1 MAVFPES
8 GGNDSMFICKEVKT
22 QPSLP
27 QKITMKY
34 TLTSIALLVSLFA
47 IAQSPEPRG
56 LKVGDTA
63 PSFTTTDNN
72 GKSFS
77 LGVALQK
84 GDVVL
89 MFYRGQW
96 CPYCNKQMSQMNDSL
111 LLITGK
117 GATVVAIS
125 PEIQENVVKTIKKTK
140 ASFPVI
146 SDVQMKIMKDYQVN
160 FTVPQTAI
168 DRYKNFGIDFTVANG
183 ENGANLPVPATYVI
197 GKNGKI
203 KYVFFNPDYRK
214 RASVKE
220 IASYL

>member
-1 MAVFPES
+1 MKLLFTT
-8 GGNDSMFICKEVKT
+8 F
-22 QPSLP
+22 SL
-27 QKITMKY
+27 
-34 TLTSIALLVSLFA
+34 LFA
-47 IAQSPEPRG
+47 VLLSAQTTDPQG
-56 LKVGDTA
+56 LKVGDNAPMFTA
-63 PSFTTTDNN
+63 MDNN

-77 LGVALQK
+77 LEAALKK

-111 LLITGK
+111 SAITGK

-125 PEIQENVVKTIKKTK
+125 PEIQENVVKTVEKTK
-140 ASFPVI
+140 AAFPII
-146 SDVQMKIMKDYQVN
+146 SDVKMKIMRDYQVN
-160 FTVPQTAI
+160 FAVPQTTI
-168 DRYKNFGIDFTVANG
+168 DRYKTFGIDFNVANG
-183 ENGANLPVPATYVI
+183 ENGANLPVPATYII

>member
-1 MAVFPES
+1 
-8 GGNDSMFICKEVKT
+8 
-22 QPSLP
+22 
-27 QKITMKY
+27 MKY
-34 TLTSIALLVSLFA
+34 LVLSFFLILSCIAN
-47 IAQSPEPRG
+47 AQTDPTG
-56 LKVGDTA
+56 LKVGDKA
-63 PSFTTTDNN
+63 PLFTGVDNN

-77 LGVALQK
+77 LESALKK

-96 CPYCNKQMSQMNDSL
+96 CPFCNKQMSQMNDSL
-111 LLITGK
+111 SMITSK

-125 PEIQENVVKTIKKTK
+125 PEIQENVVKTIQKTK

-146 SDVQMKIMKDYQVN
+146 SDVQMKIMRDYKVN
-160 FTVPQTAI
+160 FPVPQATI
-168 DRYKNFGIDFTVANG
+168 DRYKNFGIDFSVANG

-197 GKNGKI
+197 GKDGKI

-214 RASVKE
+214 RASVQE

>member
-1 MAVFPES
+1 
-8 GGNDSMFICKEVKT
+8 
-22 QPSLP
+22 
-27 QKITMKY
+27 MKY
-34 TLTSIALLVSLFA
+34 LLTAVVVLFSLGLK
-47 IAQSPEPRG
+47 AQTSEPAG

-63 PSFTTTDNN
+63 PMFNGIDMN
-72 GKSFS
+72 GKTFS
-77 LGVALQK
+77 LESALKK

-111 LLITGK
+111 SMITGK

-125 PEIQENVVKTIKKTK
+125 PEIQENVVKTVEKTK

-160 FTVPQTAI
+160 FAVPQATI
-168 DRYKNFGIDFTVANG
+168 DRYKNFGIDFNVVNG
-183 ENGANLPVPATYVI
+183 GNGANLPVPATYVI

>member
-1 MAVFPES
+1 MKLLFTT
-8 GGNDSMFICKEVKT
+8 F
-22 QPSLP
+22 SL
-27 QKITMKY
+27 
-34 TLTSIALLVSLFA
+34 LFA
-47 IAQSPEPRG
+47 VLLSAQTTDPQG
-56 LKVGDTA
+56 LKVGDNAPMFTA
-63 PSFTTTDNN
+63 MDNN

-77 LGVALQK
+77 LEAALKK

-111 LLITGK
+111 SAITGK

-125 PEIQENVVKTIKKTK
+125 PEIQENVVKTVEKTK
-140 ASFPVI
+140 ASFPII
-146 SDVQMKIMKDYQVN
+146 SDVKMKIMKDYQVN
-160 FTVPQTAI
+160 FAVPQTTI
-168 DRYKNFGIDFTVANG
+168 DRYKTFGIDFNVANG
-183 ENGANLPVPATYVI
+183 ENGANLPVPATYII

>member
-1 MAVFPES
+1 M
-8 GGNDSMFICKEVKT
+8 K
-22 QPSLP
+22 QL
-27 QKITMKY
+27 ITIV
-34 TLTSIALLVSLFA
+34 LFLVGSIAN
-47 IAQSPEPRG
+47 AQTDPTG

-63 PSFTTTDNN
+63 PMFTGTDQN
-72 GKSFS
+72 GQPFS
-77 LGVALQK
+77 LQSVLQK

-111 LLITGK
+111 KMITDK

-125 PEIQENVVKTIKKTK
+125 PEIQENVLKTIEKTK

-146 SDVQMKIMKDYQVN
+146 SDAKMQIMKNYKVN
-160 FTVPQTAI
+160 FEVPQATQ
-168 DRYKNFGIDFTVANG
+168 DRYKNFGIDFNVANG

-220 IASYL
+220 ITTYLQ

>member
-1 MAVFPES
+1 
-8 GGNDSMFICKEVKT
+8 
-22 QPSLP
+22 
-27 QKITMKY
+27 MKY
-34 TLTSIALLVSLFA
+34 ALTILTLLASLFSIAQTS
-47 IAQSPEPRG
+47 EPQG
-56 LKVGDTA
+56 LKAGDTA
-63 PSFTTTDNN
+63 PLFTATDNN

-77 LGVALQK
+77 LEAALKK

-111 LLITGK
+111 SLITGK

-125 PEIQENVVKTIKKTK
+125 PEIQENVVKTIEKTK

-146 SDVQMKIMKDYQVN
+146 SDVQMKIMRDYQVN
-160 FTVPQTAI
+160 FAVPQTTI
-168 DRYKNFGIDFTVANG
+168 DRYKNFGIDFNVANG
-183 ENGANLPVPATYVI
+183 ANGANLPVPATYVI

>member
-1 MAVFPES
+1 MRYLLTTVILCMS
-8 GGNDSMFICKEVKT
+8 TFI
-22 QPSLP
+22 
-27 QKITMKY
+27 M
-34 TLTSIALLVSLFA
+34 
-47 IAQSPEPRG
+47 AQSAYPQG
-56 LKVGDTA
+56 LKAGDKAPMFTA
-63 PSFTTTDNN
+63 TDNN
-72 GKSFS
+72 GKTFS
-77 LGVALQK
+77 LEATLKK

-111 LLITGK
+111 SMITAK

-125 PEIQENVVKTIKKTK
+125 PEIQENVVKTIEKTK

-146 SDVQMKIMKDYQVN
+146 SDVKMKIMKDYQVN
-160 FTVPQTAI
+160 FSVPQATI
-168 DRYKNFGIDFTVANG
+168 DRYKNFGIDFNQVNG

-197 GKNGKI
+197 GKDGKI

>member
-1 MAVFPES
+1 
-8 GGNDSMFICKEVKT
+8 
-22 QPSLP
+22 
-27 QKITMKY
+27 MKY
-34 TLTSIALLVSLFA
+34 ILTSVALLFSLFV
-47 IAQSPEPRG
+47 IAQSTEPKG
-56 LKVGDTA
+56 LKVGDAAPLFTA
-63 PSFTTTDNN
+63 TDNN

-77 LGVALQK
+77 LESALKK

-96 CPYCNKQMSQMNDSL
+96 CPFCNKQMSQMNDSL
-111 LLITGK
+111 SLITGK

-125 PEIQENVVKTIKKTK
+125 PEIQENVVKTIEKTK

-160 FTVPQTAI
+160 FAVPQTTI
-168 DRYKNFGIDFTVANG
+168 DRYKNFGIDFNVVNG
-183 ENGANLPVPATYVI
+183 GNGANLPVPATYVI

>member
-1 MAVFPES
+1 
-8 GGNDSMFICKEVKT
+8 
-22 QPSLP
+22 
-27 QKITMKY
+27 MKY
-34 TLTSIALLVSLFA
+34 VLTNIAFLFSSFV
-47 IAQSPEPRG
+47 IAQSTEPKG

-63 PSFTTTDNN
+63 PLFTANDNN

-77 LGVALQK
+77 LESALKK

-96 CPYCNKQMSQMNDSL
+96 CPFCNKQMSQMNDSL
-111 LLITGK
+111 SLITGK

-125 PEIQENVVKTIKKTK
+125 PEIQENVVKTIEKTK

-160 FTVPQTAI
+160 FAVPQTTI
-168 DRYKNFGIDFTVANG
+168 DRYKNFGIDFNVVNG
-183 ENGANLPVPATYVI
+183 VNGANLPVPATYVI